1 MVLKQ
6 QQELFSALEKRVQT
20 IGMETRRVPGAGGV
34 QVGDTLRFLVPVTDD
49 GDPVLME
56 LMAATLTEDADML
69 QFFTTVLTDLEE
81 DGFQRVRQSLE
92 AWNHACPVGSY
103 GVYAEERQLYH
114 KYGALFFGE
123 QDVEKMA
130 DQALDVLT
138 LLYEVLSSHYP
149 EAAGRAL
156 GEA

>member
-1 MVLKQ
+1 MILKQ
-6 QQELFSALEKRVQT
+6 QKELFSALEERVQT
-20 IGMETRRVPGAGGV
+20 IGMETQRVPGAGGI

-56 LMAATLTEDADML
+56 LMAATLTEDADLL
-69 QFFTTVLTDLEE
+69 QFFTTMLTDLEE
-81 DGFQRVRQSLE
+81 EEFQRVRQSLE
-92 AWNHACPVGSY
+92 EWNHACPVGSY
-103 GVYAEERQLYH
+103 GVFVEERQLYH
-114 KYGALFFGE
+114 KYGVLFFGE
-123 QDVEKMA
+123 RDVEKMA
-130 DQALDVLT
+130 DHVLDVLT